1 MFVLVKVLVQGMP
14 TITATNQLPRLQR
27 SRQSSQVFRLSRIWS
42 FFTLVN
48 VFGFHNYDE

>member
-27 SRQSSQVFRLSRIWS
+27 SRQSSQISQLSWAWS
-42 FFTLVN
+42 FLTLVD